1 MERGKLSRGRFAA
14 LLAVAASLAAT
25 RASVAEPLVVRAQRL
40 IDGRGHVLQ
49 GAAVVVDNGKIVAVD
64 EHPEQHGRRVDVVLP
79 DATLMPGGI
88 DTHVHIGWHF
98 DKDGRSHDDETDR
111 HETPE
116 ESALY
121 AAENAYRTLM
131 GGITTVQSLGAAVD
145 KPLRDAIA
153 RGVLPGPRILTAIEP
168 LSDEK
173 LPVDVLRGQ
182 VDKAADDGADVIKV
196 FASESIRTGGGPTM
210 SQEQMDAI
218 CGEAKKRG
226 LRVAVHAHGPES
238 VQRAVKAGCNSVEHG
253 ALIDQATLDLM
264 AAHGTYFDPNTDLV
278 FRNYFENQ
286 SHFLGIGSYTEAGF
300 AAMHAAV
307 ARVLG
312 VFKKALK
319 TPGLKIVFGTD
330 ALAGS
335 HGRNFQELEYRVK
348 TGGQEPMAAITSATS
363 LAAES
368 LGLGDR
374 IGTVAPGY
382 EADLIAVAGDPLQ
395 DIGALEHVVFV
406 MRAGRVVKR

>member
-1 MERGKLSRGRFAA
+1 RHTRCSRDW
-14 LLAVAASLAAT
+14 S
-25 RASVAEPLVVRAQRL
+25 S
-40 IDGRGHVLQ
+40 
-49 GAAVVVDNGKIVAVD
+49 
-64 EHPEQHGRRVDVVLP
+64 DVCSS
-79 DATLMPGGI
+79 I
-88 DTHVHIGWHF
+88 F
-98 DKDGRSHDDETDR
+98 
-111 HETPE
+111 
-116 ESALY
+116 
-121 AAENAYRTLM
+121 
-131 GGITTVQSLGAAVD
+131 
-145 KPLRDAIA
+145 
-153 RGVLPGPRILTAIEP
+153 LTAIEP

-173 LPVDVLRGQ
+173 LPVEVLRGQ

-196 FASESIRTGGGPTM
+196 FASQSIRTGGGPTM
-210 SQEQMDAI
+210 SQQQMDAI
-218 CGEAKKRG
+218 CGEAKRRG

-238 VQRAVKAGCNSVEHG
+238 VSRAVKAGCNSVEHG

-312 VFKKALK
+312 VFKKALE

-382 EADLIAVAGDPLQ
+382 EADLIAVAGDPLA
-395 DIGALEHVVFV
+395 DIGALERVVFV
-406 MRAGRVVKR
+406 MRGGRVVKR